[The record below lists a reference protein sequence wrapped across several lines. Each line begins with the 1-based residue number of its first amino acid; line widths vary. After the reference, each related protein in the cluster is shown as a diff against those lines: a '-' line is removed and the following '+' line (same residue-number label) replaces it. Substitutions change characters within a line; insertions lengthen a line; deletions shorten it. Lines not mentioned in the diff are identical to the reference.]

1 MEQIQAFWNPDW
13 EVIQEDEESK
23 EGTIVSMQSRPT
35 FGLEGNEIERP
46 GATCRDTAGNLMFSV
61 EFLLYSWNGDTEM
74 DKIWSLSLSSMDS

>member
-13 EVIQEDEESK
+13 EVIQEDGESK

-46 GATCRDTAGNLMFSV
+46 GGHVQGYRR
-61 EFLLYSWNGDTEM
+61 EFNVFCWVP
-74 DKIWSLSLSSMDS
+74 II